1 MGDTDSPDFNK
12 ARGYLIGFS
21 VTVLL
26 LWYFGADLSSFKLLG
41 NEIKLNE
48 NVENVWLVLASIN
61 GYLWFRFCHRMPVGG
76 LKFDMAMHE
85 LYDRSLI
92 SLSARIYKKQMS
104 ALVLDDVKAGVEG
117 TPEITMLKIS
127 ASGRMTYLDNISRQD
142 QGSEESPIVK
152 IREMPYPYRNQ
163 IRFALHTQC
172 LVNGAEHRFIGKLY
186 TKIPYRMLAYLVKGY
201 VFVKGALLSPW
212 FADHIVPLILG
223 ALAVCVASYK
233 WWQINHAVHAVLKNS
248 FNQLLISL

>member
-21 VTVLL
+21 VVVLL

-61 GYLWFRFCHRMPVGG
+61 AYLWFRLYQRMPAGSFS
-76 LKFDMAMHE
+76 FDMAMHE
-85 LYDRSLI
+85 LYDSSLI
-92 SLSARIYKKQMS
+92 NLSRRVYNKKMRRR
-104 ALVLDDVKAGVEG
+104 ALDGVEDGVDG
-117 TPEITMLKIS
+117 TPEIKMMKFG
-127 ASGRMTYLDNISRQD
+127 ASGKMAYLARLPKK
-142 QGSEESPIVK
+142 SEESEKSSVATIQG
-152 IREMPYPYRNQ
+152 MPYSYRNE
-163 IRFALHTQC
+163 ICFT
-172 LVNGAEHRFIGKLY
+172 LY
-186 TKIPYRMLAYLVKGY
+186 TACLIDGSEHNSRGKTYIKTPHRLLAYMVKSY

-223 ALAVCVASYK
+223 VFAVCVAIFK
-233 WWQINHAVHAVLKNS
+233 WWQINHVVHVVFKNS
-248 FNQLLISL
+248 FNQVLMSL